1 MEKLEEMEKVKEA
14 LHIAL
19 ANLGA
24 NAIRS
29 ILSVLGIVIG
39 IAAVISILAIGAGAK
54 KMIMDRINAMG
65 ANTISIWPMYDSTT
79 ARMGVIEL
87 EDVERIGKLPFVQTS
102 LPRMN
107 FYKEVR
113 SRHNASKGSI
123 IAIDEKY
130 LKARE
135 LNLVDGRN
143 ISPIEGEQR
152 AMICLINEY
161 ARQELF
167 QDSPAIGEFLYI
179 DGTPWQVVGVY
190 GPKKQGY
197 RDNEIEVLTPLL
209 SLLRTSKDY
218 SIEQVE
224 VQVKPDAMSEKEAK
238 ETLLAEMEKNDPK
251 RKGLF
256 FIRDQKDMYA
266 RNLEIRKVLSLI
278 GTIVAFISLIV
289 GGIGMMNVMLTS
301 VAERTREI
309 GLRRAVGARKKDI
322 LIQFLVESCV
332 LSLSGGILGLILGS
346 AVARLLPLLFRD
358 FFTSA
363 PRLQPSF
370 LFLSMG
376 CGILMGVTFGFYPAV
391 KASRLSPAEALR
403 SE

>member
-1 MEKLEEMEKVKEA
+1 MEKIKEA

-19 ANLGA
+19 ANLSA

-39 IAAVISILAIGAGAK
+39 IAAVITILAIGAGAK
-54 KMIMDRINAMG
+54 QMIMERINAMG
-65 ANTISIWPMYDSTT
+65 ANTIFISGMYDSATQ
-79 ARMGVIEL
+79 RMGSLDL
-87 EDVERIGKLPFVQTS
+87 EDVERMKKLPFVFTA
-102 LPRMN
+102 LPRLN

-113 SRHNASKGSI
+113 SRALSTRGSI
-123 IAIDEKY
+123 LAIDEKY
-130 LKARE
+130 LKARD
-135 LNLVDGRN
+135 LILVEGRN
-143 ISPIEGEQR
+143 MSPIEGEQR
-152 AMICLINEY
+152 ASICLINEFT
-161 ARQELF
+161 RQQLF
-167 QDSPAIGEFLYI
+167 QNEPALNESIYI
-179 DGTPWQVVGVY
+179 DGHPWQVIGVY
-190 GPKKQGY
+190 APSKTKY
-197 RDNEIEVLTPLL
+197 RDEETEVLAPLM
-209 SLLRTSKDY
+209 SLLRSSKDY
-218 SIEQVE
+218 SIEQIE
-224 VQVKPDAMSEKEAK
+224 VQLKPDVTSDKEAK
-238 ETLLAEMEKNDPK
+238 ETLLLEMEKNDPK

-256 FIRDQKDMYA
+256 YIRDQKDMYS

-278 GTIVAFISLIV
+278 GTIVAGISLLV

-322 LIQFLVESCV
+322 LVQFLVESCA
-332 LSLSGGILGLILGS
+332 LSLSGGILGLVLGA
-346 AVARLLPLLFRD
+346 AVARILPFLFKE

-370 LFLSMG
+370 LFLAVG
-376 CGILMGVTFGFYPAV
+376 CGVFLGIAFGFYPAV

>member
-1 MEKLEEMEKVKEA
+1 MEKIKEA

-19 ANLGA
+19 ANLTA

-29 ILSVLGIVIG
+29 ILSILGIVIG

-65 ANTISIWPMYDSTT
+65 ANTISIWPMYDPNT

-87 EDVERIGKLPFVQTS
+87 EDVERIRKLSFVVTS
-102 LPRMN
+102 LPSIN
-107 FYKEVR
+107 FYKEIR
-113 SRHNASKGSI
+113 SRLTQNKASI
-123 IAIDEKY
+123 VAIDEKY

-135 LNLVDGRN
+135 LELLEGRN
-143 ISPIEGEQR
+143 ISPLEGEQR

-167 QDSPAIGEFLYI
+167 QDNRVIGEFVYI
-179 DGTPWQVVGVY
+179 DGTPWEVVGVY
-190 GPKKQGY
+190 GESRKRR
-197 RDNEIEVLTPLL
+197 RDDEIEVLAPLI

-218 SIEQVE
+218 SIAQIE
-224 VQVKPDAMSEKEAK
+224 VQIKPEAISEKEAK
-238 ETLLAEMEKNDPK
+238 ETLLREMEKNDPK

-322 LIQFLVESCV
+322 LVQFLVESCV
-332 LSLSGGILGLILGS
+332 LSLSGGVLGLILGS
-346 AVARLLPLLFRD
+346 AIARILPFLFKD

-370 LFLSMG
+370 LVLSVG
-376 CGILMGVTFGFYPAV
+376 CGILMGIAFGFYPAV